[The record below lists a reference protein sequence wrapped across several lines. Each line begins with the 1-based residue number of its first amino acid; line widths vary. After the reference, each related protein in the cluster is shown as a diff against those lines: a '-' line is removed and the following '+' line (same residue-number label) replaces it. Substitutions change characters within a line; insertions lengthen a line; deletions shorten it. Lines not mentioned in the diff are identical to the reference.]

1 MQYRNVKSI
10 TIQENMF
17 TKHIDIYFD
26 ITPAL
31 HKKIRQN
38 AQNIGVS
45 QEALIVAMLE
55 AIAQGRYNPC
65 QEQDSSK

>member
-1 MQYRNVKSI
+1 MKYRNVKSI

-17 TKHIDIYFD
+17 SKHIDIYFD
-26 ITPAL
+26 ITTAL
-31 HKKIRQN
+31 QKKIRQN

-45 QEALIVAMLE
+45 QEELIVAMLE

>member
-1 MQYRNVKSI
+1 MKSKNVKSI

-17 TKHIDIYFD
+17 SKHIDIYFD

-31 HKKIRQN
+31 HKKIKRN
-38 AQNIGVS
+38 AEIIGIS
-45 QEALIVAMLE
+45 QEELIVAALE

-65 QEQDSSK
+65 QEPDSSK

>member
-1 MQYRNVKSI
+1 MKSKNFKSI

-17 TKHIDIYFD
+17 SNHIDVYFD

-31 HKKIRQN
+31 HKKIKQN
-38 AQNIGVS
+38 AEIIGIS
-45 QEALIVAMLE
+45 QEELIVAALE

-65 QEQDSSK
+65 QEPD

>member
-1 MQYRNVKSI
+1 MKHKNVKSI

-17 TKHIDIYFD
+17 SKHIDIYFD

-31 HKKIRQN
+31 HKKIKKN
-38 AQNIGVS
+38 AEIIGIS
-45 QEALIVAMLE
+45 QEELIVAALE

-65 QEQDSSK
+65 QEPDSSK

>member
-1 MQYRNVKSI
+1 MTSKHVKSI

-17 TKHIDIYFD
+17 SKHIDIYFD

-31 HKKIRQN
+31 HKKIKRN
-38 AQNIGVS
+38 AEIIGIS
-45 QEALIVAMLE
+45 QEELIVAALE

-65 QEQDSSK
+65 QEPD

>member
-1 MQYRNVKSI
+1 MKSKNVKSI

-17 TKHIDIYFD
+17 SKHIDVYFD

-31 HKKIRQN
+31 HKKIKRN
-38 AQNIGVS
+38 AEIIGIS
-45 QEALIVAMLE
+45 QEELIVAALE

-65 QEQDSSK
+65 QEPD

>member
-1 MQYRNVKSI
+1 MKSKNVKSI

-17 TKHIDIYFD
+17 SKHIDIYFD

-31 HKKIRQN
+31 HKKIINN
-38 AQNIGVS
+38 AEIIGVS
-45 QEALIVAMLE
+45 QEELIVTALE

>member
-1 MQYRNVKSI
+1 MTSKHVKSI

-17 TKHIDIYFD
+17 SKHIDIYFD

-31 HKKIRQN
+31 HKKIKRN
-38 AQNIGVS
+38 AEIIGIS
-45 QEALIVAMLE
+45 QEELIVAALE

>member
-1 MQYRNVKSI
+1 MKSKNVKSI

-17 TKHIDIYFD
+17 SKHIDIYFD

-31 HKKIRQN
+31 HKKIKRN
-38 AQNIGVS
+38 AEIIGIS
-45 QEALIVAMLE
+45 QEELIVAALE

-65 QEQDSSK
+65 QEPD